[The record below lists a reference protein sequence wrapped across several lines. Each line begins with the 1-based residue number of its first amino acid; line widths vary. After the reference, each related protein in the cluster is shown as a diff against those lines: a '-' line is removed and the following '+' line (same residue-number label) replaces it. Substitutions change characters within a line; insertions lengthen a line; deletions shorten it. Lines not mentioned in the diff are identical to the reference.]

1 MEKNLILTGNQ
12 VSQKIKRMAY
22 EVYEHN
28 MREKEVILAGIDG
41 QGYTLAL
48 LLAKQLE
55 EISTI
60 KPRVV
65 KVSIDKTAPQQSEID
80 LDVEASDL
88 RKKCIVVVDD
98 VLNTGKT
105 LAYGLKP
112 FLGIEVKKIEV
123 AVLINRS
130 HSTFPIQPT
139 YTGFGLSTTLTDH
152 VEVILG
158 KNAAVYLH

>member
-1 MEKNLILTGNQ
+1 MEKNLILTGQQ
-12 VSQKIKRMAY
+12 VGQKIKRMAF

-28 MREKEVILAGIDG
+28 FQEKEVVFAGIEG
-41 QGYTLAL
+41 QGYTLAT

-55 EISTI
+55 EISSI
-60 KPRVV
+60 KGKVV
-65 KVSIDKTAPQQSEID
+65 KVSIDKSAPLQSDIV
-80 LDVEASDL
+80 LDAEPSSF
-88 RKKCIVVVDD
+88 KKRCVIVVDD

-105 LAYGLKP
+105 LAYAMKP

-139 YTGFGLSTTLTDH
+139 YTGYGLSTTLTEH
-152 VEVILG
+152 IEVILG
-158 KNAAVYLH
+158 KSSAVYLH